1 MEVGQRSL
9 VVGSIRL
16 ARGSL
21 AEHRSWVVG
30 QNRSAGFL
38 AAAGRPSDLAGLGLP
53 QVVQHRVGQHRVGRH
68 RVGRHKDTLV
78 EGTGDTAGRRFG
90 LRNPRRCL
98 EQH

>member
-9 VVGSIRL
+9 VVGNIRL

-21 AEHRSWVVG
+21 AELRSWVVG

-38 AAAGRPSDLAGLGLP
+38 AAAGRPLDLAGLELC
-53 QVVQHRVGQHRVGRH
+53 QVVQHTAGRH
-68 RVGRHKDTLV
+68 KAGRHKDTLV

-90 LRNPRRCL
+90 LRNPRRCR